1 VYILRARRDQLVKL
15 QGTSGTISTNQFDN
29 LPLLSS
35 PIDLPSRFLFM
46 VHFLFFLFFGG
57 RERKAACSRRE
68 EEGIRGASSPDVHSM
83 QRLPRMHVL
92 QLTTT
97 ASIALI
103 GLLLHAHIIATVRSG
118 MTDTP

>member
-46 VHFLFFLFFGG
+46 VHFLFFLFFGE
-57 RERKAACSRRE
+57 REREKLLAAEEKRKELGGPVRQTYTPCKGFHACMFCS
-68 EEGIRGASSPDVHSM
+68 
-83 QRLPRMHVL
+83 LL
-92 QLTTT
+92 QQPP
-97 ASIALI
+97 S
-103 GLLLHAHIIATVRSG
+103 H
-118 MTDTP
+118 

>member
-46 VHFLFFLFFGG
+46 VHFLFFLFFGE

-83 QRLPRMHVL
+83 QR
-92 QLTTT
+92 LTTT